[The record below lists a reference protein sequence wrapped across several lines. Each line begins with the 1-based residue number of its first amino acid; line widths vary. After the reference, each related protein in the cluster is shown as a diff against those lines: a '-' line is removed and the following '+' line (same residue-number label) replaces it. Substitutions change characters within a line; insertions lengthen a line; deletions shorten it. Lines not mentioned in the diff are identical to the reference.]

1 MIKGQRFPYWA
12 VLLPA
17 ILVGSFEFARHTF
30 FERVLPRT
38 WGNIGAAVLVGAAS
52 ALYIGL
58 AFRYIRQVE
67 RQASRAREE
76 ATLLQERD
84 RIARDLHDNIS
95 QTIFYM
101 AVRLDELAQTGD
113 PSLQPTVADLKEDL
127 QAADARIRRTIADLR
142 RRRGPRGLGAALRAT
157 VDEVARTFRLKV
169 DFTEPSQPI
178 QLGEAALEHVNG
190 ILLEALTNAAK
201 YAGGAPRTATSSGA
215 TSAQS
220 SDVAVSVTTAI
231 RRDGLHLVVQDYGR
245 GFDPAVTPTG
255 FGLQMMAERAT
266 MLGGSLEVVASPGA
280 GTRVELTV
288 PLKGRQQEGER

>member
-1 MIKGQRFPYWA
+1 MKSQRFPYWA
-12 VLLPA
+12 VLLPS

-38 WGNIGAAVLVGAAS
+38 WGNIGAAVLVGVAS

-67 RQASRAREE
+67 RAASRAREE

-95 QTIFYM
+95 QTVFYM
-101 AVRLDELAQTGD
+101 AVRLDELAQKAD
-113 PSLQPTVADLKEDL
+113 PALQVAVASLKEDL
-127 QAADARIRRTIADLR
+127 RASDAKIRRTIADLR
-142 RRRGPRGLGAALRAT
+142 RKRAPRTLGAALRST

-169 DFTEPSQPI
+169 DLVEPTQEI
-178 QLGEAALEHVNG
+178 RLGEAALEHISG

-201 YAGGAPRTATSSGA
+201 YAGGAR
-215 TSAQS
+215 
-220 SDVAVSVTTAI
+220 VSVTATL
-231 RRDGLHLVVQDYGR
+231 RRDGLHLIVQDAGP
-245 GFDPAVTPTG
+245 GFDPTATPAG
-255 FGLQMMAERAT
+255 FGLQMMAERAA
-266 MLGGSLEVVASPGA
+266 MLDGSLQVVASPGA

-288 PLKGRQQEGER
+288 SLGGQQQEGER

>member
-1 MIKGQRFPYWA
+1 MMKSQRFPYWA

-38 WGNIGAAVLVGAAS
+38 WGNIGAAVLVGVAS

-67 RQASRAREE
+67 RHASRAREE

-84 RIARDLHDNIS
+84 RLARDLHDNIS

-113 PSLQPTVADLKEDL
+113 PSLQVAVSDLKGDL
-127 QAADARIRRTIADLR
+127 QAADSRIRRTIADLR
-142 RRRGPRGLGAALRAT
+142 RRRAPRTLGAALRAT

-169 DFTEPSQPI
+169 DFTEPSQAI
-178 QLGEAALEHVNG
+178 QVGEAALEHISG

-201 YAGGAPRTATSSGA
+201 YAGGTR
-215 TSAQS
+215 
-220 SDVAVSVTTAI
+220 VSVSTNI
-231 RRDGLHLVVQDYGR
+231 RRDGLHLIVQDSGR

-255 FGLQMMAERAT
+255 FGLQMMAERAA

-288 PLKGRQQEGER
+288 PLKGQQQEGER